1 MTLEKNKREI
11 NSLLKKLYYDPVT
24 GYTGV
29 DPLVAATAVAGK
41 KKIKRQ
47 VVTEWLAKQEPYALH
62 KPVSEKF
69 KRNKTLTKGI
79 DYIWQSDLIDIQ
91 PLARQNSG
99 FRYML
104 VAIDTFS
111 RYAWVEPLK
120 RKTGLE
126 VVCGFKQI
134 LKSGRKPKKI
144 C

>member
-62 KPVSEKF
+62 K
-69 KRNKTLTKGI
+69 
-79 DYIWQSDLIDIQ
+79 
-91 PLARQNSG
+91 SG
-99 FRYML
+99 YHFRFPNNMYVRRSHL
-104 VAIDTFS
+104 FDPFQTAILRRAYRRSTS
-111 RYAWVEPLK
+111 AP
-120 RKTGLE
+120 G
-126 VVCGFKQI
+126 G
-134 LKSGRKPKKI
+134 
-144 C
+144 